1 MSLLPGF
8 ARPIKTM
15 LESHSEEIVLCSLT
29 MLIGWVCVWVMKI
42 TMRRFLSPPSAEDEV
57 ADVDAAPEEAEGKPV
72 KPRFRKRDKVMFYG
86 RKIMRKMGS
95 VGDNFNINSRTH
107 RQIISEVFQRILRAE
122 SDKENRLEEKEV
134 PSTMLEVDVNEADSV
149 LPPDILYMLKSIKV
163 FGHFERPL
171 FLQLCKKMETIR
183 LAAGQWLFRPGDPD
197 DSIFVVQDGSMEIF
211 IRKDDRDILA
221 KVVEPGESVTS
232 LLSIL
237 DVLTGHPEP
246 FKTVSGR
253 ATRDSTI
260 LRLPGTAFREVFKD
274 SPQSLVRIVQV
285 IMVRLQRVTF
295 MALQHYLGLT
305 TELINPHIDLKT
317 PSMTTGM
324 SHAPPHSTDQP
335 KNFSRSPTTS
345 PKRVKR
351 STSLPRNITV
361 AAPSSSDFDAAASRA
376 RANENENQKKSDSQT
391 PLSTSAPGKD
401 EKGASTLTSS
411 STLPMQRRGVRKSNS
426 RGEALQV
433 SPDYY
438 GGNSFGG
445 FSDNVNEKLILQ
457 RATRELVELFG
468 LHDPN
473 LLKDKLAVAK
483 YPAGYTIVHQGAQ
496 DSDLLYVLTGHL
508 SVVQNRSASASG
520 RYALPKDVQVDNPLE
535 ENVLYHCHR
544 GDLIDSLAV
553 LTGEPSVFSVRAN
566 TNCILVQ
573 ITKNNFYGIMRHQPT
588 VVLAVAHTI
597 VKRLSMFVRSIDFAL
612 DWVHIE
618 AGKALFRQ
626 GDKPDSIFIVLNGR
640 LRSVMEEQSADETS
654 KKRLIGEYG
663 RGEIVGLVETLMQTT
678 RTTTVMAVRDT
689 ELAQMPQGLLDA
701 IKQMYPQVV
710 SRLVHLLGTRIL
722 GTLKGDTASQLP
734 VPGSAPTTL
743 KQTNLATVA
752 VIAISDDVPI
762 ASFCKELERHLALIG
777 NTLRLN
783 SDFVMSRLGASAMD
797 TCNEYRLLSWLGM
810 QEDIHRMVLYQC
822 DNRMTPWSLRCIRQA
837 DCLLVVGLASHDP
850 RKLGVVEKQLEG
862 MSLRCQKELVLL
874 YKQDSQRPARTA
886 DWLNARGYLLSHHHI
901 RCPNHIFRDRK
912 RSPMP
917 LNKTGSW
924 NQLAS
929 QPDEYVEAPPDRLS
943 DFSRLARFLTGTG
956 IGVVLGGGGARGMAH
971 IGVIKAMTDYGIPI
985 DMVGGTS
992 IGSFV
997 GALWAEERSPEA
1009 VADRAKRW
1017 CDVMGSLWQKVLDLT
1032 YPITS
1037 MFTGAGFNGSIE
1049 GVFGD
1054 RQIEDLWIP
1063 YFAVTTDISSSQQ
1076 RVHRSG
1082 SLWRYVR
1089 ASMSLSGYLPP
1100 LCDPK
1105 DGHLLLDGGYVNN
1118 VPADVMK
1125 DLGCQT
1131 IIAVDVGSID
1141 DQDLTNYGDSLSGWW
1156 LMFKRYCPGAKPVR
1170 VPDLN
1175 EIQSRL
1181 AYVSC
1186 VRLLETVKGSNWC
1199 QFIRPPIDRFK
1210 TLQFYSFDDIYQC
1223 GLHHGF
1229 TVCDAWKKGG
1239 FLNSIFL
1246 EKGPEKTEV
1255 KNKSHLENTR
1265 EKMFKNGSGQM
1276 TAAATYAD
1284 LAELV
1289 STIKKPASSDASFF
1303 PEDEDEMFDFE
1314 EEEEQD
1320 PADDEKGDEVFGMED
1335 SEFEDVSDPSDPIDS
1350 RRLSQFDGLTESRGS
1365 ASTASKLAGF
1375 KNTITKQGGKLRL
1388 VLENELG
1395 ERISVPINPEEFDF
1409 TDEEEEEED
1418 DEDAMMMEDND
1429 HRPSQSGAAANA
1441 LGVIGDLPFNLEE
1454 SIDDDGMAHDVDAN
1468 VTVVARSEREMTPDS
1483 RRKEMTP
1490 RLDESRRGDE
1500 EPIHDDSLPEGIRKR
1515 KVREGSSGPE
1525 VGVATRFAGESGA
1538 ADVGDNAGGP
1548 VSLSKLLDDSMPPRP
1563 PFGQN

>member
-1 MSLLPGF
+1 MSDPKETMSLLPNF
-8 ARPIKTM
+8 AKPFKTV
-15 LESHSEEIVLCSLT
+15 LESHSEEIILCSLT
-29 MLIGWVCVWVMKI
+29 MLIGWVCVWILKI
-42 TMRRFLSPPSAEDEV
+42 TLRRFLSPPSSVDDSP
-57 ADVDAAPEEAEGKPV
+57 DVDAVQEEMDEKPV

-95 VGDNFNINSRTH
+95 VGASVGSAADNFNINSRTH
-107 RQIISEVFQRILRAE
+107 RQIISEVFHRIVRAE
-122 SDKENRLEEKEV
+122 SNKSNRLEEKEV
-134 PSTMLEVDVNEADSV
+134 PSTMLEEDANEAESI

-171 FLQLCKKMETIR
+171 FLQLCKKMETVR

-211 IRKDDRDILA
+211 IQKDNRDILA
-221 KVVEPGESVTS
+221 KVVQPGESVTS

-237 DVLTGHPEP
+237 DVLTDNQGP

-260 LRLPGTAFREVFKD
+260 LRLPGTAFKEVFKD

-305 TELINPHIDLKT
+305 TELINPHVNIT
-317 PSMTTGM
+317 
-324 SHAPPHSTDQP
+324 HSATIATDQP
-335 KNFSRSPTTS
+335 KNFSTSRSPKTS
-345 PKRVKR
+345 PQRAKR
-351 STSLPRNITV
+351 SASLPRSISVST
-361 AAPSSSDFDAAASRA
+361 PSSSDFDAAASRA
-376 RANENENQKKSDSQT
+376 RAFNCNKIQDNPPT
-391 PLSTSAPGKD
+391 PLSTSAPGNRD
-401 EKGASTLTSS
+401 ESRAVPNFSS
-411 STLPMQRRGVRKSNS
+411 ATLPLSKRGTRKSNYS
-426 RGEALQV
+426 RVGDALQV
-433 SPDYY
+433 SPDIFC
-438 GGNSFGG
+438 GNSLAGY
-445 FSDNVNEKLILQ
+445 DNLNESLILQ
-457 RATRELVELFG
+457 RATRELVEIFG
-468 LHDPN
+468 LRDPD
-473 LLKDKLAVAK
+473 LLKDKLGISK

-508 SVVQNRSASASG
+508 SVVQSRRSRSASG
-520 RYALPKDVQVDNPLE
+520 RYAIPDHVQIDNPTE
-535 ENVLYHCHR
+535 ENVLYHCHK

-566 TNCILVQ
+566 TNCVLIH

-588 VVLAVAHTI
+588 VVLSVAHTI
-597 VKRLSMFVRSIDFAL
+597 VKRLSGFVRSIDFAL
-612 DWVHIE
+612 DWNHIE

-626 GDKPDSIFIVLNGR
+626 GDKPDSIYIVLNGR
-640 LRSVMEEQSADETS
+640 LRSVMQDYGPDEVA

-663 RGEIVGLVETLMQTT
+663 RGEIVGLVETLMQTS

-722 GTLKGDTASQLP
+722 GTLKGDSPSQVP
-734 VPGSAPTTL
+734 VSATAPTTP
-743 KQTNLATVA
+743 KVTNLATVA

-762 ASFCKELERHLALIG
+762 ASFSKELEKHLHVIG
-777 NTLRLN
+777 ATLRLN
-783 SDFVMSRLGASAMD
+783 SDLVLSRLGVTAMD
-797 TCNEYRLLSWLGM
+797 TVNEYRLLSWLGM
-810 QEDIHRMVLYQC
+810 QEDIHRMVIYQC
-822 DNRMTPWSLRCIRQA
+822 DSRMTPWSLRCIRQA

-850 RKLGVVEKQLEG
+850 RKLGTVEKQLEG

-901 RCPNHIFRDRK
+901 RCPNYIFRDRK
-912 RSPMP
+912 RSPVP
-917 LNKTGSW
+917 ASKQASW
-924 NQLAS
+924 NQQAAS
-929 QPDEYVEAPPDRLS
+929 LSAASEEASDAPPNRLS

-956 IGVVLGGGGARGMAH
+956 IGLVLGGGGARGMAH

-1009 VADRAKRW
+1009 VADRAKVW

-1037 MFTGAGFNGSIE
+1037 MFTGAGFNSAIE

-1076 RVHRSG
+1076 RVHKSG

-1141 DQDLTNYGDSLSGWW
+1141 DTDLTNYGDSLSGWW
-1156 LMFKRYCPGAKPVR
+1156 LMFKRYCPGAKPIR

-1186 VRLLETVKGSNWC
+1186 VRLMETIKGSNWC

-1239 FLNSIFL
+1239 FLNTIFQ
-1246 EKGPEKTEV
+1246 EKGPEKTEP
-1255 KNKSHLENTR
+1255 KAKFNIESPGPRL
-1265 EKMFKNGSGQM
+1265 
-1276 TAAATYAD
+1276 AATATYAD

-1289 STIKKPASSDASFF
+1289 STIKKKPEPSNSDASLY
-1303 PEDEDEMFDFE
+1303 PEDEDEMFDFGEEDEDE
-1314 EEEEQD
+1314 EEDGAAEFSEGR
-1320 PADDEKGDEVFGMED
+1320 EEVFGMED
-1335 SEFEDVSDPSDPIDS
+1335 SEFEDVSDPSDPP
-1350 RRLSQFDGLTESRGS
+1350 LGLNQLVPGAFSS
-1365 ASTASKLAGF
+1365 DASKSLNSAQQQLANLRKGLV
-1375 KNTITKQGGKLRL
+1375 KDGGKMHL
-1388 VLENELG
+1388 VLESENG
-1395 ERISVPINPEEFDF
+1395 ERISVPINPEEFEF
-1409 TDEEEEEED
+1409 TDEEEEEEF
-1418 DEDAMMMEDND
+1418 E
-1429 HRPSQSGAAANA
+1429 RRSQTLVAPPDGESEIGGDGAASN
-1441 LGVIGDLPFNLEE
+1441 FY
-1454 SIDDDGMAHDVDAN
+1454 
-1468 VTVVARSEREMTPDS
+1468 
-1483 RRKEMTP
+1483 
-1490 RLDESRRGDE
+1490 
-1500 EPIHDDSLPEGIRKR
+1500 DDSTAVNGDGVVNGAVSRID
-1515 KVREGSSGPE
+1515 REKTPLAAAPLETDQSSGPE
-1525 VGVATRFAGESGA
+1525 VGVATRMVKQTSKELELTPEC
-1538 ADVGDNAGGP
+1538 GDGTLA
-1548 VSLSKLLDDSMPPRP
+1548 LSSLLDETLLPHPPIDH
-1563 PFGQN
+1563 N

>member
-1 MSLLPGF
+1 MSIEEPRETMSLLPAF
-8 ARPIKTM
+8 AKPIKKI

-29 MLIGWVCVWVMKI
+29 MLIGWVCVWVIKI
-42 TMRRFLSPPSAEDEV
+42 TMRRFLSPPSSIDETQ
-57 ADVDAAPEEAEGKPV
+57 DVNVVPEEMEEKPV

-95 VGDNFNINSRTH
+95 VGATVGSAADNFNINSRTH

-122 SDKENRLEEKEV
+122 NNRENRLEEKEV
-134 PSTMLEVDVNEADSV
+134 PSTMLEVDVTEAESV

-171 FLQLCKKMETIR
+171 FLQLCKKMETVR

-211 IRKDDRDILA
+211 IQKDNRDILA
-221 KVVEPGESVTS
+221 KVVQPGESVTS

-260 LRLPGTAFREVFKD
+260 LRLPGTAFKEVFKD

-305 TELINPHIDLKT
+305 TELINPHINLT
-317 PSMTTGM
+317 QSVSGFGGHSTV
-324 SHAPPHSTDQP
+324 HATDQP
-335 KNFSRSPTTS
+335 KNFCSQSPKTS

-351 STSLPRNITV
+351 STSLPRSISVTT
-361 AAPSSSDFDAAASRA
+361 PSSSDFDAAASRA
-376 RANENENQKKSDSQT
+376 RVNNSKASEPPT
-391 PLSTSAPGKD
+391 PLSTSAPGDRD
-401 EKGASTLTSS
+401 ESRVVPTAAN
-411 STLPMQRRGVRKSNS
+411 TLPMQKRGPRKSSS
-426 RGEALQV
+426 RGEVQQV

-438 GGNSFGG
+438 SGNSYGG
-445 FSDNVNEKLILQ
+445 FYDNVNEKLILQ
-457 RATRELVELFG
+457 RATRELVEIFG

-473 LLKDKLAVAK
+473 LLKNKLAIGK

-508 SVVQNRSASASG
+508 SVVQSRSRSASG
-520 RYALPKDVQVDNPLE
+520 RYAVPESVEIDNPSE
-535 ENVLYHCHR
+535 ENVLYHCHK

-553 LTGEPSVFSVRAN
+553 LTGEPSVFSVRAD

-573 ITKNNFYGIMRHQPT
+573 ISKNNFYSIMRQQPT
-588 VVLAVAHTI
+588 VVLSVAHTI
-597 VKRLSMFVRSIDFAL
+597 VKRLSGFVRSIDFAL
-612 DWVHIE
+612 DWIHIE

-640 LRSVMEEQSADETS
+640 LRSVMQEQSPDDVA

-663 RGEIVGLVETLMQTT
+663 RGEIVGLVETLMQTS

-722 GTLKGDTASQLP
+722 GTLKGDTATQVP
-734 VPGSAPTTL
+734 VSASAPPTTP
-743 KQTNLATVA
+743 KVTNLATVA
-752 VIAISDDVPI
+752 IIAISDDVPI
-762 ASFCKELERHLALIG
+762 VAFAKELEKHLTLIG

-783 SDFVMSRLGASAMD
+783 SDLVLSRLGATAMD
-797 TCNEYRLLSWLGM
+797 TVNEYRLLSWLGM
-810 QEDIHRMVLYQC
+810 QEDIHRMVIYQC

-837 DCLLVVGLASHDP
+837 DCLLVVGLARHDP
-850 RKLGVVEKQLEG
+850 RKLGTVEKQLEG

-901 RCPNHIFRDRK
+901 RCPDYIFRDRK
-912 RSPMP
+912 RSPIP
-917 LNKTGSW
+917 PSKNW
-924 NQLAS
+924 S
-929 QPDEYVEAPPDRLS
+929 QQSHVEEADAQPNRLS

-956 IGVVLGGGGARGMAH
+956 IGLVLGGGGARGMAH
-971 IGVIKAMTDYGIPI
+971 IGVIKAMQEYGIPI

-1009 VADRAKRW
+1009 IADRAKRW
-1017 CDVMGSLWQKVLDLT
+1017 CDVMGSLWQKVIDLT

-1037 MFTGAGFNGSIE
+1037 MFTGAGFNASIE

-1100 LCDPK
+1100 LCDPN

-1239 FLNSIFL
+1239 FLNTIFL
-1246 EKGPEKTEV
+1246 EKGPEKSEA
-1255 KNKSHLENTR
+1255 KNKYNVETR
-1265 EKMFKNGSGQM
+1265 ERIAPMLRNSSDQM
-1276 TAAATYAD
+1276 TATATYAD

-1289 STIKKPASSDASFF
+1289 STIRKPETSSSEVSLF
-1303 PEDEDEMFDFE
+1303 PEDDEDEMFDFGE
-1314 EEEEQD
+1314 EEEED
-1320 PADDEKGDEVFGMED
+1320 AAEFSEGREEVFGMED
-1335 SEFEDVSDPSDPIDS
+1335 SEFEDVSDPSDPPHGAVHFQSGVFPDNKS
-1350 RRLSQFDGLTESRGS
+1350 LNS
-1365 ASTASKLAGF
+1365 ASRQLATLKKGLI
-1375 KNTITKQGGKLRL
+1375 KDGGKMHL
-1388 VLENELG
+1388 VLESENG
-1395 ERISVPINPEEFDF
+1395 ERVSVPINPEEFDF
-1409 TDEEEEEED
+1409 TDEEDEED
-1418 DEDAMMMEDND
+1418 DVVNSKTEAVVQGDLEGTLCPGDDDPGNVSASRSDRESTPTAALPIVI
-1429 HRPSQSGAAANA
+1429 RARRSSGGEAGAA
-1441 LGVIGDLPFNLEE
+1441 
-1454 SIDDDGMAHDVDAN
+1454 
-1468 VTVVARSEREMTPDS
+1468 
-1483 RRKEMTP
+1483 
-1490 RLDESRRGDE
+1490 
-1500 EPIHDDSLPEGIRKR
+1500 
-1515 KVREGSSGPE
+1515 PE
-1525 VGVATRFAGESGA
+1525 VGVATRMVNERSTSDDDGQAVRVENVLA
-1538 ADVGDNAGGP
+1538 
-1548 VSLSKLLDDSMPPRP
+1548 LSSLLDGSLPPRQP
-1563 PFGQN
+1563 TDLS

>member
-8 ARPIKTM
+8 AKPIKTM
-15 LESHSEEIVLCSLT
+15 LENHSEEIILCSLT
-29 MLIGWVCVWVMKI
+29 MLIGWVCVWILRI
-42 TMRRFLSPPSAEDEV
+42 TMRRYLSPPSSVDV
-57 ADVDAAPEEAEGKPV
+57 FPDVDDVPEETEEKPV

-95 VGDNFNINSRTH
+95 VGASVGSAADNFNINSRTH
-107 RQIISEVFQRILRAE
+107 RQIISEVFQRVLRAE
-122 SDKENRLEEKEV
+122 SNKENRLEEKEV
-134 PSTMLEVDVNEADSV
+134 PSTMLEVDVTEGESV

-171 FLQLCKKMETIR
+171 FLQLCKKMETVR

-211 IRKDDRDILA
+211 IQKDGRDILA
-221 KVVEPGESVTS
+221 KVVQAGESVTS

-237 DVLTGHPEP
+237 DVLTDHPEP

-260 LRLPGTAFREVFKD
+260 LRLPGTAFKEVFKD

-305 TELINPHIDLKT
+305 TELINPHINVTQSVQHSNSSLH
-317 PSMTTGM
+317 
-324 SHAPPHSTDQP
+324 SHSVPQATDQP
-335 KNFSRSPTTS
+335 KNFSARSPKTS
-345 PKRVKR
+345 PHRVKR
-351 STSLPRNITV
+351 STSLPRSISV
-361 AAPSSSDFDAAASRA
+361 ASPSSVDFDAAASRA
-376 RANENENQKKSDSQT
+376 RVFNDRNTNVNDDPAT
-391 PLSTSAPGKD
+391 PLSTSAPGNRDDSRAVPNFPSK
-401 EKGASTLTSS
+401 
-411 STLPMQRRGVRKSNS
+411 TLPLPKNRGSRKTVTHESQS
-426 RGEALQV
+426 HA
-433 SPDYY
+433 SPDYFS
-438 GGNSFGG
+438 GNSFGG
-445 FSDNVNEKLILQ
+445 FFDNVNENLILQ
-457 RATRELVELFG
+457 RATKDLVEIFG
-468 LHDPN
+468 LQDPN
-473 LLKDKLAVAK
+473 LLKDKLGISK

-508 SVVQNRSASASG
+508 SVVQSR
-520 RYALPKDVQVDNPLE
+520 KIDNPTE
-535 ENVLYHCHR
+535 ESVLYHCHK

-566 TNCILVQ
+566 TNCIL
-573 ITKNNFYGIMRHQPT
+573 IHISKNNFYTIMRHQPT

-597 VKRLSMFVRSIDFAL
+597 VKRLSGFVRAIDFAL

-626 GDKPDSIFIVLNGR
+626 GDKPDSIYIVLNGR
-640 LRSVMEEQSADETS
+640 LRSVMQEQGPDEIA

-663 RGEIVGLVETLMQTT
+663 RGEIVGLVETLMQTN

-689 ELAQMPQGLLDA
+689 ELAQMPDGLLNA

-722 GTLKGDTASQLP
+722 GTLKGDSASQLP
-734 VPGSAPTTL
+734 VSNSGPSTP
-743 KQTNLATVA
+743 KVTNLATVA
-752 VIAISDDVPI
+752 IIAISDDVPI
-762 ASFCKELERHLALIG
+762 VAFAKELEKHLNIIG

-783 SDFVMSRLGASAMD
+783 SDLVLSRIGATAMD
-797 TCNEYRLLSWLGM
+797 TVNEYRLLSWLGM
-810 QEDIHRMVLYQC
+810 QEDIHRMVIYQC
-822 DNRMTPWSLRCIRQA
+822 DKRMTPWSLRCIRQA

-850 RKLGVVEKQLEG
+850 RKLGTVEKQLEG

-874 YKQDSQRPARTA
+874 YKQDSQRPAKTA

-901 RCPNHIFRDRK
+901 RCPNNIFKDRK
-912 RSPMP
+912 SPLP
-917 LNKTGSW
+917 QTKSW
-924 NQLAS
+924 S
-929 QPDEYVEAPPDRLS
+929 QGQFATPDEPGDAPPNRLS

-997 GALWAEERSPEA
+997 GALWAEEGCPEA
-1009 VADRAKRW
+1009 VASRAKLW

-1037 MFTGAGFNGSIE
+1037 MFTGAGFNASIE

-1100 LCDPK
+1100 LCDPN

-1156 LMFKRYCPGAKPVR
+1156 LMFKRYCPGAKPIK

-1186 VRLLETVKGSNWC
+1186 VRLMETLKSSNWC

-1239 FLNSIFL
+1239 FLNNIFE
-1246 EKGPEKTEV
+1246 EKGPEKSEP
-1255 KNKSHLENTR
+1255 KSKYNLETPNQ
-1265 EKMFKNGSGQM
+1265 KI

-1289 STIKKPASSDASFF
+1289 STIKKPESSNSDLSLY

-1314 EEEEQD
+1314 EGEE
-1320 PADDEKGDEVFGMED
+1320 DDARDLSENRDEVFGMED
-1335 SEFEDVSDPSDPIDS
+1335 SEFEDVSDPSDPPMG
-1350 RRLSQFDGLTESRGS
+1350 REGLQLPPG
-1365 ASTASKLAGF
+1365 ASTNASRSLNSAQRQLATLRKGLV
-1375 KNTITKQGGKLRL
+1375 KDGGKMHL
-1388 VLENELG
+1388 VLESENG

-1409 TDEEEEEED
+1409 TDEEDEEGEFDEHPTLIAQD
-1418 DEDAMMMEDND
+1418 VDPLALSGADDDEAGKNMSALDEDATAD
-1429 HRPSQSGAAANA
+1429 GASMWRIDREATPTAA
-1441 LGVIGDLPFNLEE
+1441 
-1454 SIDDDGMAHDVDAN
+1454 
-1468 VTVVARSEREMTPDS
+1468 
-1483 RRKEMTP
+1483 
-1490 RLDESRRGDE
+1490 
-1500 EPIHDDSLPEGIRKR
+1500 SLPLGIRTR
-1515 KVREGSSGPE
+1515 RESGEGGSPE
-1525 VGVATRFAGESGA
+1525 VGVATRMVNG
-1538 ADVGDNAGGP
+1538 NAGVHPESVESP
-1548 VSLSKLLDDSMPPRP
+1548 VALSSLLDDPLPPRP
-1563 PFGQN
+1563 PVDHN